1 MRSEIT
7 TPEVLTEESAVELSL
22 RPQRLAE
29 FIGQPKVKE
38 SLKIAIDA
46 ALARREPLDHTLF
59 HGPPGL
65 GKTTLAMLMARELGV
80 NVKTTSGP
88 VLEKPGDLVGILT
101 NLREGDI
108 LFIDE
113 IHRLR
118 PIIEEFLYPAM
129 EDYRIDIRLS
139 EGPKAQTVTVPV
151 ERFTLVGATTRFGL
165 LTPPMRARFG
175 IIQRLNYYG
184 TDELR
189 IIVERSADILRVG
202 CEDGGATEI
211 ARRSRGTP
219 RVANR
224 LLRRVRDYAQ
234 VRADGV
240 ITAAVA
246 DEALQMLD
254 VDEYGLDEM
263 DGRILKAIIEHFDG
277 GPVGL
282 NTLAVAV
289 GEDAGTLEEVYE
301 PFLIQN
307 GFLMRTPRG
316 RVATNRAFQRFGYAL
331 PAERAAAPDPQAN
344 LFDESPGSP

>member
-7 TPEVLTEESAVELSL
+7 TPEVLSEESAIELSL

-29 FIGQPKVKE
+29 FIGQAKVKD
-38 SLKIAIDA
+38 SLRIAVEA
-46 ALARREPLDHTLF
+46 ALGRREPLDHTLF

-80 NVKTTSGP
+80 NIKTTSGP

-101 NLREGDI
+101 NLRERDI

-139 EGPKAQTVTVPV
+139 DGPKAQTISMPV
-151 ERFTLVGATTRFGL
+151 ERFTLIGATTRFGL

-175 IIQRLNYYG
+175 IIQRLNFY
-184 TDELR
+184 DSEQLAE
-189 IIVERSADILRVG
+189 IVVRSAEILAVECTR
-202 CEDGGATEI
+202 DGALEI

-224 LLRRVRDYAQ
+224 LLRRVRDFAQ
-234 VRADGV
+234 VRANGIIDQEV
-240 ITAAVA
+240 ANAA
-246 DEALQMLD
+246 LHMLD

-263 DGRILKAIIEHFDG
+263 DARILKTLIEHFEG

-316 RVATNRAFQRFGYAL
+316 RVATNNAYRRFGYAL
-331 PAERAAAPDPQAN
+331 PAARTGLSESQVN
-344 LFDESPGSP
+344 LFEA

>member
-1 MRSEIT
+1 MRPEIT
-7 TPEVLTEESAVELSL
+7 TPEVLSEESAVELSL

-29 FIGQPKVKE
+29 FIGQPKVKD
-38 SLKIAIDA
+38 SLRISIDA

-65 GKTTLAMLMARELGV
+65 GKTTLAMLLARELGV
-80 NVKTTSGP
+80 NIKTTSGP
-88 VLEKPGDLVGILT
+88 VLEKPSDLVGILS

-113 IHRLR
+113 IHRVR
-118 PIIEEFLYPAM
+118 NIIEEFLYPAM
-129 EDYRIDIRLS
+129 EDFRIEIRLS
-139 EGPKAQTVTVPV
+139 DGPKAHTVPLPI

-165 LTPPMRARFG
+165 LTAPMRARFG
-175 IIQRLNYYG
+175 IVQRLNFYAP
-184 TDELR
+184 DELA
-189 IIVERSADILRVG
+189 IIVKRSAEILQVECTR
-202 CEDGGATEI
+202 EGAVEL
-211 ARRSRGTP
+211 ARRARGTP

-234 VRADGV
+234 VRAAGV
-240 ITAAVA
+240 ITRDVA
-246 DEALQMLD
+246 GEALQLLD

-263 DGRILKAIIEHFDG
+263 DGRIVKMLIEHFDG

-282 NTLAVAV
+282 ATLAVAV
-289 GEDAGTLEEVYE
+289 GEDAETLEEVYE

-316 RVATNRAFQRFGYAL
+316 RVATNHAYRSFGYAL
-331 PAERAAAPDPQAN
+331 PVARLATVEPQAG
-344 LFDESPGSP
+344 LFES